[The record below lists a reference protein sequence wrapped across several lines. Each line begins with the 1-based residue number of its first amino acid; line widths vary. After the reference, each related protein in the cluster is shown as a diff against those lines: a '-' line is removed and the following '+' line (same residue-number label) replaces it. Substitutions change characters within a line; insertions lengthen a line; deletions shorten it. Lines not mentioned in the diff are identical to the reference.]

1 MATNSPLPEIREEV
15 HYDGRRMRCFF
26 PRPQSFHALLEA
38 AVARNPDGEAL
49 VCGDQRLTYAQL
61 DLEVGRV
68 AAGLAA
74 RGIGKGDRVAMLL
87 GNRIE
92 FVVVMFAA
100 SRLGA
105 IWVPMNTRDQMPGFT
120 HMLNNS
126 GASLVVTEAELI
138 ERLPAPD
145 AAPDLRH
152 RIVIGEGQG
161 IFEAYDALR
170 SGEPVMRATE
180 VDEEDV
186 AGILYTS
193 GTTGLSK
200 GAMLT
205 HLGIVHSA
213 MHFTAVMGLGDTDRS
228 IVSVPLGHVTG
239 AVAIIATLIH
249 VAGCVIIM
257 PVFKAGDFLSLAGR
271 ERMTHTLMVPAQY
284 NLLLLQPDHG
294 RYHLSGWRI
303 GAFGGAPMPEVTI
316 ARLAEW
322 LPGLKL
328 MNGYGATETTS
339 PAAIMPWTETARRPD
354 SVGLTV
360 PCGSIRIM
368 APDDSEVPRGTSGE
382 IWIAGPMVVPG
393 YWRNQ
398 QATAREFTGGY
409 WRSGDVGSMDGEGYV
424 RVFDRLKDVINRGGY
439 KIYTTEVENVLL
451 AHPDVAEASAIGKPC
466 PVLGERV
473 HAYIVPKEGRAPD
486 LAAITQDCAR
496 NLSDYKV
503 PESFTVIDTP
513 LPRNPNGKVLKRQL
527 REMLLAEEKA
537 RVG

>member
-1 MATNSPLPEIREEV
+1 MSSNLHPPEIREEV

-26 PRPQSFHALLEA
+26 PRPRSYHALLEA

-49 VCGDQRLTYAQL
+49 VCGDERLTYAQL
-61 DLEVGRV
+61 DIEVGRV
-68 AAGLAA
+68 ATGLAA
-74 RGIGKGDRVAMLL
+74 RDVGKGDRVAMLL

-92 FVVVMFAA
+92 FVVVMLAA
-100 SRLGA
+100 ARLGA

-126 GASLVVTEAELI
+126 GACLVVTEAELV
-138 ERLPAPD
+138 ERLPAPE
-145 AAPDLRH
+145 ATPDLCH
-152 RIVIGEGQG
+152 RIVIGEGEG
-161 IFEAYDALR
+161 IFEPYEALR
-170 SGEPVMRATE
+170 SGEPVMRPTE

-213 MHFTAVMGLGDTDRS
+213 MHFDAVMGLGETDRS

-239 AVAIIATLIH
+239 AVAIIAALIH
-249 VAGCVIIM
+249 VAGCIIIM
-257 PVFKAGDFLSLAGR
+257 PAFKAGDLLRLAAH
-271 ERMTHTLMVPAQY
+271 ERMTHTVMVPAQY
-284 NLLLLQPDHG
+284 NLLLLQPDHAD
-294 RYHLSGWRI
+294 YDLSSWRI
-303 GAFGGAPMPEVTI
+303 GGFGGAPMPEVTI

-322 LPGLKL
+322 LPGLRL
-328 MNGYGATETTS
+328 MNCYGATETTS
-339 PAAIMPWTETARRPD
+339 PATAMPWTEIAKRPD
-354 SVGLTV
+354 SVGLPL

-368 APDDSEVPRGTSGE
+368 GPDDREVPRGTSGE
-382 IWIAGPMVVPG
+382 IWIEGPMVVPG
-393 YWRNQ
+393 YWRNPE
-398 QATAREFTGGY
+398 ATAREFTDGY
-409 WRSGDVGSMDGEGYV
+409 WRSGDVGSMDEEGYV

-451 AHPDVAEASAIGKPC
+451 THPDVAEASAIGKPC

-473 HAYIVPKEGRAPD
+473 HAYIVPREGRAPD
-486 LAAITQDCAR
+486 LKAITAECSRQ
-496 NLSDYKV
+496 LSDYKV

-513 LPRNPNGKVLKRQL
+513 LPRNPNGKVLKRHL
-527 REMLLAEEKA
+527 REMLLAGAEQ
-537 RVG
+537 RSP